1 MGKFLGF
8 GRPDKFQAQF
18 NQIVQDAMINA
29 GASQE
34 AAAAAAPFN
43 PQATQQMNN
52 LVTGLVVGVAGG
64 TALANSNLG
73 SNMNGPVQGIVT
85 AGLSA
90 AGTAAS
96 NQLVSSGLNSLGL
109 SGGVS
114 FGKNQNLAWLPFALI
129 IGAVLV
135 LVIRPFG
142 LFSGRRKR

>member
-1 MGKFLGF
+1 MGKFLGL

-18 NQIVQDAMINA
+18 NQIVQDAMVNA
-29 GASQE
+29 GASQQ

-43 PQATQQMNN
+43 PQATAQMNN

-73 SNMNGPVQGIVT
+73 SMNGPVKGIVT

-96 NQLVSSGLNSLGL
+96 NQLVASGLNSLGL

>member
-18 NQIVQDAMINA
+18 NQIVQNAMVNA
-29 GASQE
+29 GASEQ

-73 SNMNGPVQGIVT
+73 SMGPVKGLVT
-85 AGLSA
+85 AGLSQ

-96 NQLVSSGLNSLGL
+96 QQLVQSGIDKFFDNV
-109 SGGVS
+109 SGNFS
-114 FGKNQNLAWLPFALI
+114 FGKSSLLPFVA
-129 IGAVLV
+129 IGALV
-135 LVIRPFG
+135 LFLIIRPFK
-142 LFSGRRKR
+142 SGRSRR